1 MNEKTL
7 MGPWVRRFLLEH
19 LVSERNLSRNTQAS
33 YRDTLTLLLPF
44 ASEHSGCAIDRL
56 TVEDL
61 TPAIVRKFLEHV
73 ESVRGCSGLT
83 RNNRLATVHSLAKFI
98 GMRSPR
104 HIAWATEI
112 RSIPFKKVAKNL
124 IGYLERTEMDALL
137 KSPDRRTELGD
148 RDYAILL
155 FLYNSGARADEAAGL
170 LIRDLHLK
178 AAPAVR
184 IVGKGNKHRLIP
196 LWPTTVSALS
206 RLIAGRTETEPVFL
220 GRRHERMT
228 RFGIHRLVTRYARLA
243 SKSAPSLTAKRVSPH
258 TVRHTTAVHL
268 LRSGVDINTI
278 RAWLGHFSLDTTH
291 VYAEVDMEMKAAALA
306 SVDIKG
312 LAGTEPRRT
321 HLPSLMAFLKGL

>member
-1 MNEKTL
+1 
-7 MGPWVRRFLLEH
+7 
-19 LVSERNLSRNTQAS
+19 
-33 YRDTLTLLLPF
+33 
-44 ASEHSGCAIDRL
+44 
-56 TVEDL
+56 
-61 TPAIVRKFLEHV
+61 
-73 ESVRGCSGLT
+73 
-83 RNNRLATVHSLAKFI
+83 
-98 GMRSPR
+98 MRSPL

-124 IGYLERTEMDALL
+124 IGYLERAEMNALL

-178 AAPAVR
+178 AGPAVR
-184 IVGKGNKHRLIP
+184 IVGKGNKHRLCP
-196 LWPTTVSALS
+196 LWPATVSALS

-228 RFGIHRLVTRYARLA
+228 RFGIHRLVTRYAGLA
-243 SKSAPSLTAKRVSPH
+243 SKSAPSLATKRVSPH

-278 RAWLGHFSLDTTH
+278 RAWLGHVSLDTTH
-291 VYAEVDMEMKAAALA
+291 VYAEVDMEMKATALA

-312 LAGTEPRRT
+312 LPGTQPRRR

>member
-7 MGPWVRRFLLEH
+7 IGPWVRRFLLEH

-73 ESVRGCSGLT
+73 ESVRRCSGVT

-98 GMRSPR
+98 GMRSPL

-124 IGYLERTEMDALL
+124 IGYLERAEMDALL

-170 LIRDLHLK
+170 LIGDLHLK

-184 IVGKGNKHRLIP
+184 IRGQRQQ
-196 LWPTTVSALS
+196 
-206 RLIAGRTETEPVFL
+206 
-220 GRRHERMT
+220 
-228 RFGIHRLVTRYARLA
+228 
-243 SKSAPSLTAKRVSPH
+243 APSVP
-258 TVRHTTAVHL
+258 AVAHDGL
-268 LRSGVDINTI
+268 SAVAVDCRSQ
-278 RAWLGHFSLDTTH
+278 
-291 VYAEVDMEMKAAALA
+291 
-306 SVDIKG
+306 
-312 LAGTEPRRT
+312 
-321 HLPSLMAFLKGL
+321 

>member
-1 MNEKTL
+1 MSPSAHPRHSAHSRSPSSHRVVSYRPGCPASVAATRDVSRPHRYQIHPALSPHDNRTPARGQPALCKICSIGERLMNNKTL

-44 ASEHSGCAIDRL
+44 ASEHSGRTIDRM

-61 TPAIVRKFLEHV
+61 TPAIVRRFLDHV
-73 ESVRGCSGLT
+73 ENVRACSGLT
-83 RNNRLATVHSLAKFI
+83 RNHRLATIHSLAKFI
-98 GMRSPR
+98 GMGSPL

-124 IGYLERTEMDALL
+124 IGYLERAEMNALL

-184 IVGKGNKHRLIP
+184 IVGKGN
-196 LWPTTVSALS
+196 
-206 RLIAGRTETEPVFL
+206 
-220 GRRHERMT
+220 
-228 RFGIHRLVTRYARLA
+228 
-243 SKSAPSLTAKRVSPH
+243 
-258 TVRHTTAVHL
+258 
-268 LRSGVDINTI
+268 
-278 RAWLGHFSLDTTH
+278 
-291 VYAEVDMEMKAAALA
+291 
-306 SVDIKG
+306 
-312 LAGTEPRRT
+312 
-321 HLPSLMAFLKGL
+321 